1 MRPRPAP
8 RTLQRYSFSS
18 VRLFWAF
25 LAFVFLP
32 SFVFAYSSPGKPSGF
47 VNDFAGVLTN
57 DQRLQIE
64 NQLTEF
70 QKNLGA
76 EISVVTIKSL
86 GGDTVENYASELFKE
101 WGIGQKGKDN
111 GILFLIAVEDREM
124 RIEVGY
130 GLEGLLTDAQS
141 YWIQQNV
148 VAPAFR
154 NNDFYSGI
162 SGAAQKIMA
171 AVNQEETI
179 PSESPANS
187 SSPPLDGRLLF
198 WLILIVPIWLARILG
213 RSKSWWLGGV
223 LGGAGGMV
231 VGLFYGFLYTGI
243 LSMTI
248 LVPIGLLFDFFVS
261 RGYQR
266 GKLTGHFPWW
276 IGGGRGG
283 SHGGGGFG
291 GFGGGSSGGG
301 GSSSRW

>member
-1 MRPRPAP
+1 MCKI
-8 RTLQRYSFSS
+8 S
-18 VRLFWAF
+18 RLSWAF
-25 LAFVFLP
+25 LALAFLP
-32 SFVFAYSSPGKPSGF
+32 FFVFAYSSPGKPSGF
-47 VNDFAGVLTN
+47 VNDFAGVLTA

-64 NQLTEF
+64 NQLVGF
-70 QKNLGA
+70 KDA
-76 EISVVTIKSL
+76 EISVVTIKNL

-111 GILFLIAVEDREM
+111 GVLFLIAVEDREM

-148 VAPAFR
+148 VVPAFR
-154 NNDFYSGI
+154 NNDFYIGI
-162 SGAAQKIMA
+162 SGATQKIMA
-171 AVNQEETI
+171 AINKEETI
-179 PSESPANS
+179 PSDSPAGR
-187 SSPPLDGRLLF
+187 SSPSIDGNSLF

-213 RSKSWWLGGV
+213 RSKSWWMGGV
-223 LGGAGGMV
+223 LGGAGGLV

-243 LSMTI
+243 ILTI
-248 LVPIGLLFDFFVS
+248 FLVPVGLLFDFFVS
-261 RGYQR
+261 RGYQK
-266 GKLTGHFPWW
+266 GKLTGHYPWW

-283 SHGGGGFG
+283 GFGGFG